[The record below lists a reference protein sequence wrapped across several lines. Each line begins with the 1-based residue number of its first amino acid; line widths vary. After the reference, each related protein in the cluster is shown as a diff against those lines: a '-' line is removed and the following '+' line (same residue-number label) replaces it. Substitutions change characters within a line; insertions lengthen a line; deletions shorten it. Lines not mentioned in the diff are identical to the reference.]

1 MAKRVTP
8 RVPKPIESAKPKD
21 GPIPFS
27 TEAAVFGNSPDRLEA
42 REDENQFERKS
53 DQAVV
58 RQIPDVSLVQ
68 ARKKRDK
75 MRKLIAEER

>member
-8 RVPKPIESAKPKD
+8 RVPKQIESAKPKD

-42 REDENQFERKS
+42 REGENQFERKS

-58 RQIPDVSLVQ
+58 RQIPDVSLAQ

-75 MRKLIAEER
+75 MRELIAEER

>member
-8 RVPKPIESAKPKD
+8 RVPKQIESAKPKD

-42 REDENQFERKS
+42 REGENQFERKS

-58 RQIPDVSLVQ
+58 RQIPDVSLAQ

>member
-1 MAKRVTP
+1 MAKWVTL
-8 RVPKPIESAKPKD
+8 RGPKQIESTKPKD

>member
-1 MAKRVTP
+1 MAKRVTL
-8 RVPKPIESAKPKD
+8 RGSKQIESAKPKD

-27 TEAAVFGNSPDRLEA
+27 

-58 RQIPDVSLVQ
+58 RQIPDVSLAQ